1 LIFLNDVGASHELFL
16 TLLRQPVG
24 LRIAHGTD
32 SFWPPKPPVTGFEGK
47 VRVLDHLP
55 FFSACKG
62 FDNELVTYK
71 LFESSEKCSLFDST
85 NGSFVSEWSGFLAD
99 PDKLKGSTDKC
110 KWDKITC
117 MYEEPVDKNAGQST
131 YWFKLK
137 DGDTVFYLT
146 KDPYTSEEYLDLY
159 DPTPGSAEKPNPK
172 VAEAQSF
179 FNFDQWFI
187 EDIIVPVKIKGP
199 DEDYGELL
207 VAGIPREM
215 ELEIG
220 FFQTSLTQKKIV
232 EATLKFKTYDIMTGQ
247 ANDPLYSGAIDPRY
261 NLTITYQAKV
271 WFELLEIF
279 EFDPLLYLVLSSLVG
294 ILLLFICFLMWATV
308 RVTTQLNDP
317 PIFSIAKSFRLIT
330 WNVATGFLLGIA
342 PVLLVGGVLLYSYKL
357 FLGNLLTETMAIN
370 TGFDLLKEP
379 LQDENKESTLGG
391 RLCISLVFCGLYVV
405 WHALDGLL
413 VEKDIVNVDEN
424 QESESLPQPVD
435 LREFDSDVEHSRKQL
450 RKTHIMAV
458 YLVVVWYH
466 AMFWEF
472 SYSFTYS
479 EYVFAIT
486 AAMIPWN
493 VWMEHHISNW
503 LQDEVFL
510 NIAIFSNIIIEGIT
524 GLGCAGFMDYIIN
537 LCLGFAIMA
546 FQRTYLDIWIDMAI
560 DRWDWLLLV
569 IQKVYRVLSPAYD
582 ENGAIIVEE
591 FDLESEEFQI
601 EEAPVIEAICGNF
614 GGYTCDAIYLFAA
627 PVLILILQEFED
639 FTKITKNYDIQ
650 KRDLKNYL
658 FFSLSALVSGILI
671 DLHLLSMLELI
682 YGWKIQEYLVYS
694 MHRFSKRLC
703 RWRMYDA
710 CNDQSI
716 EPGVQNLDVFGF
728 SSQYYFIVS
737 LSGLGIFLID
747 LGIQG
752 MIRNK
757 YNPFGD
763 QGAILML
770 LYSLFICFAV
780 RTLCLKV
787 GTLFIWHLPTGAS
800 VGDDGFMHDIT
811 NDFFLPS
818 FQEGGEQSYNAG
830 NSAKMLSLYSGED
843 KNSEA
848 FKIAFLEDNKPW
860 ILQRLGVGREISSVV
875 ANLDRSLAE
884 TSQSKMFDYRDFTN
898 SGVVVSSDDGSSD
911 ESDDIK
917 NVKVVLD
924 QVSKNVLR
932 LWLASTRRRMGLP
945 EKAPRADLSSDEESD
960 SDIQPAFG
968 SSSAPKPRFSTQSKA
983 IAKLWLAQLPQHTS
997 SIKYSLDLS
1006 DDSSES
1012 DRPTKSSVGLQM
1024 SASTR
1029 EIGRLWLASMS
1040 RDPASNSRQRP
1051 ISAASISDSSTD
1063 TQTSEYGLREETLR
1077 NSQTRP
1083 SDAGARMQPRTAFV
1097 SETSSSEHVVPM
1109 RQQPQRGPQRR
1120 PNIAQNL
1127 SSSSEEQEES
1137 SSDGNA
1143 AQVPGT
1149 ISRATLSIATIW
1161 LSKLKR

>member
-1 LIFLNDVGASHELFL
+1 MSDLFALTSFFL
-16 TLLRQPVG
+16 QPDG
-24 LRIAHGTD
+24 LRAAFATD
-32 SFWPPKPPVTGFEGK
+32 TFWPPKNKPVTGFEGK
-47 VRVLDHLP
+47 VRVLDYLP

-62 FDNELVTYK
+62 FDNEIVTYK
-71 LFESSEKCSLFDST
+71 IFESPDKCTLFDQS
-85 NGSFVSEWSGFLAD
+85 NGSFVSEWTGFLTAPED
-99 PDKLKGSTDKC
+99 LKGSTDKC
-110 KWDKITC
+110 KWDKVTC
-117 MYEEPVDKNAGQST
+117 MYEEQVDKSAGQAT

-137 DGDTVFYLT
+137 DGDVAFYLT
-146 KDPYTSEEYLDLY
+146 KDPYTSDEYLGLY
-159 DPTPGSAEKPNPK
+159 DPKVGTAEKPNEK
-172 VAEAQSF
+172 VSNAQSF
-179 FNFDQWFI
+179 FNFEQWLLD
-187 EDIIVPVKIKGP
+187 DIIVPVTIKGP
-199 DEDYGELL
+199 DEDYGELM

-215 ELEIG
+215 ELQIDY
-220 FFQTSLTQKKIV
+220 FQTSLTKKKIV
-232 EATLKFKTYDIMTGQ
+232 EASLKFITYDVITGPET
-247 ANDPLYSGAIDPRY
+247 DPVYGGIIDPRY
-261 NLTITYQAKV
+261 NLTITYQAKA

-279 EFDPLLYLVLSSLVG
+279 EFDPLLYLVLSLIVG

-308 RVTTQLNDP
+308 RLTTPLNDP
-317 PIFSIAKSFRLIT
+317 PAFSIAKSFRLVT
-330 WNVATGFLLGIA
+330 WNVLSGFLLGAI
-342 PVLLVGGVLLYSYKL
+342 PVMMVGGILLYSYKL
-357 FLGNLLTETMAIN
+357 FLGKLLTETVAIN
-370 TGFDLLKEP
+370 TGFDLLKDP
-379 LQDENKESTLGG
+379 LEDENKESTQGG
-391 RLCISLVFCGLYVV
+391 RLCVALAICGMYTL
-405 WHALDGLL
+405 WNALDGLL

-424 QESESLPQPVD
+424 QESESLPQIVD

-450 RKTHIMAV
+450 RKTHIVGV
-458 YLVVVWYH
+458 YLIVIVYH
-466 AMFWEF
+466 AIFWEF

-479 EYVFAIT
+479 EFVFAIT
-486 AAMIPWN
+486 ALMIPWN
-493 VWMEHHISNW
+493 VWMEHHIGNW

-510 NIAIFSNIIIEGIT
+510 NIAVFSNIIIEGIT

-569 IQKVYRVLSPAYD
+569 LQKIYRILSPAYD
-582 ENGAIIVEE
+582 ENGQLIQEE
-591 FDLESEEFQI
+591 LDWDAEELQI
-601 EEAPVIEAICGNF
+601 EEAPVIESICGNF

-627 PVLILILQEFED
+627 PVLILTLQEFED

-658 FFSLSALVSGILI
+658 FFSLTALVTGVLI

-737 LSGLGIFLID
+737 LSGLGIFLTD

-770 LYSLFICFAV
+770 LYSLLVCYVV
-780 RTLCLKV
+780 RMIVMKIGV
-787 GTLFIWHLPTGAS
+787 LFVWHLPNGAQ
-800 VGDDGFMHDIT
+800 VGDDGFMHDVS

-818 FQEGGEQSYNAG
+818 FQDGGDQAY
-830 NSAKMLSLYSGED
+830 YSSTSGSKTMSMFGED

-860 ILQRLGVGREISSVV
+860 ILQRLGVGLEIPSVV
-875 ANLDRSLAE
+875 SNLEKSLGE
-884 TSQSKMFDYRDFTN
+884 TRYSKMFDDRDFTT
-898 SGVVVSSDDGSSD
+898 SGVIVSSDDGSSD
-911 ESDDIK
+911 ESDDLK

-945 EKAPRADLSSDEESD
+945 EKAPRADLSSDEETD
-960 SDIQPAFG
+960 SDVQPAFG
-968 SSSAPKPRFSTQSKA
+968 SSSAPKPRFSASAKA
-983 IAKLWLAQLPQHTS
+983 IAKLWLARLPQRTS
-997 SIKYSLDLS
+997 SIKYNLDLS
-1006 DDSSES
+1006 DDSTENEQQAPS
-1012 DRPTKSSVGLQM
+1012 TTGLQM

-1029 EIGRLWLASMS
+1029 EIGRLWLSSIA
-1040 RDPASNSRQRP
+1040 RDSAGIARQRP
-1051 ISAASISDSSTD
+1051 VTSQSISDSSTD
-1063 TQTSEYGLREETLR
+1063 TQTSEYGLQEQILR
-1077 NSQTRP
+1077 DRP
-1083 SDAGARMQPRTAFV
+1083 ARVPDPGSRLQPRTAFV
-1097 SETSSSEHVVPM
+1097 SETSSSEHVIPI

-1127 SSSSEEQEES
+1127 SSSSEEVS
-1137 SSDGNA
+1137 SSDGDA
-1143 AQVPGT
+1143 AAVPADLP
-1149 ISRATLSIATIW
+1149 RATLNIATIW
-1161 LSKLKR
+1161 LSRLRR

>member
-1 LIFLNDVGASHELFL
+1 VI
-16 TLLRQPVG
+16 
-24 LRIAHGTD
+24 
-32 SFWPPKPPVTGFEGK
+32 
-47 VRVLDHLP
+47 
-55 FFSACKG
+55 
-62 FDNELVTYK
+62 YK
-71 LFESSEKCSLFDST
+71 LFESLDKCSLFDSS
-85 NGSFVSEWSGFLAD
+85 NGSFVSEWSGFLSN
-99 PDKLKGSTDKC
+99 PDKLKASTDKC
-110 KWDKITC
+110 KWDKIPC

-146 KDPYTSEEYLDLY
+146 KDPYSSEEYLGLY
-159 DPTPGSAEKPNPK
+159 DPAPGTSQQPNQK

-179 FNFDQWFI
+179 FNFDQWFTD
-187 EDIIVPVKIKGP
+187 DIVVPVKIKGP
-199 DEDYGELL
+199 DEDYGDL
-207 VAGIPREM
+207 VLTGVPREM
-215 ELEIG
+215 ELSIG
-220 FFQTSLTQKKIV
+220 FFQTSLTKKKIV

-247 ANDPLYSGAIDPRY
+247 ANDPLYNGIIDPRY

-308 RVTTQLNDP
+308 RVTTPLNEP
-317 PIFSIAKSFRLIT
+317 PVFSISKSFRLVT
-330 WNVATGFLLGIA
+330 WNVASGFLLGLI
-342 PVLLVGGVLLYSYKL
+342 PVLMVGGFLLYSYKL
-357 FLGNLLTETMAIN
+357 FLGNLLTETLAIN
-370 TGFDLLKEP
+370 TGFNLLKDP
-379 LQDENKESTLGG
+379 LEDENKESSRGG
-391 RLCISLVFCGLYVV
+391 RLCISLVFCGLYVL

-435 LREFDSDVEHSRKQL
+435 LRVFDSDVEHTRKQL

-458 YLVVVWYH
+458 YLIVIWYH
-466 AMFWEF
+466 AVFWEF
-472 SYSFTYS
+472 SYSFTYA

-493 VWMEHHISNW
+493 VWIEHHISSW

-510 NIAIFSNIIIEGIT
+510 NIAVFSNIIIEGIT
-524 GLGCAGFMDYIIN
+524 GLGCASFMDYIIN

-546 FQRTYLDIWIDMAI
+546 FQRTYLDIWIDLAI
-560 DRWDWLLLV
+560 DRWDWMLLV
-569 IQKVYRVLSPAYD
+569 IQKIYRVLSPAYD
-582 ENGAIIVEE
+582 ENGQLIEEE
-591 FDLESEEFQI
+591 FDLEAEEFQI

-627 PVLILILQEFED
+627 PVLVLTLREFED
-639 FTKITKNYDIQ
+639 FTNITKNYDIQ
-650 KRDLKNYL
+650 KRDLINYL
-658 FFSLSALVSGILI
+658 FFSLSALVSGVLI

-737 LSGLGIFLID
+737 LSGLGIFLVD

-763 QGAILML
+763 QGAIIML
-770 LYSLFICFAV
+770 LYSLLICFAT
-780 RTLCLKV
+780 RTLCMKL

-800 VGDDGFMHDIT
+800 VGDDGFMHDVT

-818 FQEGGEQSYNAG
+818 FQEGGEQSNYNG
-830 NSAKMLSLYSGED
+830 SVKSMSLYGVED

-860 ILQRLGVGREISSVV
+860 ILQRLGVGREIPSAM
-875 ANLDRSLAE
+875 ANLDKSLAE
-884 TSQSKMFDYRDFTN
+884 VGQLKMFDYRDFAN

-911 ESDDIK
+911 ESDGVR
-917 NVKVVLD
+917 NVKVALD

-945 EKAPRADLSSDEESD
+945 EKAPRTELSSDEESD
-960 SDIQPAFG
+960 SDVQPAFG
-968 SSSAPKPRFSTQSKA
+968 SSSMPKLRFSAQSRA
-983 IAKLWLAQLPQHTS
+983 IAKLWLAQLPQRSS
-997 SIKYSLDLS
+997 SIKYSLDVS

-1012 DRPTKSSVGLQM
+1012 DRVVKSKVGLQM

-1029 EIGRLWLASMS
+1029 EIGRLWLESLS
-1040 RDPASNSRQRP
+1040 RDSAGDPRRRPASAGSF
-1051 ISAASISDSSTD
+1051 SDSSTD
-1063 TQTSEYGLREETLR
+1063 TQSSEYDLREETLR
-1077 NSQTRP
+1077 DTQTRP
-1083 SDAGARMQPRTAFV
+1083 SDNGPRLQPRTAFV
-1097 SETSSSEHVVPM
+1097 SETSSSEHVVPT
-1109 RQQPQRGPQRR
+1109 RQQPQRGQQRR

-1137 SSDGNA
+1137 SSDGNK
-1143 AQVPGT
+1143 AQAPGA
-1149 ISRATLSIATIW
+1149 ISRATLNIATIW
-1161 LSKLKR
+1161 LSKLQR